1 MGGNMTSSIS
11 YGWTGRRLS
20 IDLSGRSTSAEQI
33 DSRILSQ
40 FLGGRGLNAV
50 TLTTR
55 LEADVDPLGP
65 DNILCFGAGL
75 LTGTTVPSSGR
86 YNVSAKSPA
95 TGLFGDANSGGF
107 WAPELKYAGYDQLLV
122 TGRAAEPVYVLIKDG
137 CTEIR
142 SATHLWGK
150 SVWDTERLIKEE
162 LKDDSLQISSIG
174 QAGENRVRYAAV
186 INNLSRAAGR
196 TGMGAVMGSKN
207 LKAIAVKGT
216 QGLNIADRHGLRR
229 LNRKL
234 LSIMYESPSFPLRS
248 TLGTS
253 LLIELYNGMGVLP
266 TRNAREST
274 FEGSASI
281 SGRLLMDRYVIK
293 PKSCFGC
300 PVHCSHYYVV
310 KEGPYAGT
318 AGEGPEFE
326 TLCALGSRCG
336 NGNLESILAANNLC
350 NQYGLD
356 TISTGGVIA
365 FAMECYEKGL
375 LTKTDVDGLELVWG
389 NHEAIIS
396 LIHKIASR
404 EGVGDLL
411 AEGVARMSQ
420 QIPGSEGF
428 ALHVKGLETP
438 EQDVRGLKSWGLGWA
453 VSSRGADHCRAFPLA
468 ETTWKPEEAERLFG
482 TKNAAD
488 RFSYDGKPEMVKWY
502 EEYSAV
508 GDALEFC
515 RIAQL
520 GLNMPLD
527 LIAEIVNAVTGL
539 QYSAADLLQVGER
552 IVQVERMFN
561 LRNGLKPD
569 DDRLPARFLNEAIS
583 AGPSKGHRYDQKRVL
598 EKYYRLRDWDAETGW
613 PGAKTLQRLDVTLNR
628 LGLE

>member
-1 MGGNMTSSIS
+1 MHGWKGNKLI
-11 YGWTGRRLS
+11 
-20 IDLSGRSTSAEQI
+20 IDLGAMSARVEKI
-33 DSRILSQ
+33 DPQVLSR
-40 FLGGRGLNAV
+40 FLGGRGVNAW
-50 TLTTR
+50 TLATQ
-55 LEADVDPLGP
+55 LPAEADPLGP
-65 DNILCFGAGL
+65 ENILCFGAGL

-86 YNVSAKSPA
+86 FNVSAKSPA
-95 TGLFGDANSGGF
+95 TNLFGDANSGGF
-107 WAPELKYAGYDQLLV
+107 WAPELKYAGYDQILV
-122 TGRAAEPVYVLIKDG
+122 LGSAAEPVYVLVRDEV
-137 CTEIR
+137 TEIR
-142 SATHLWGK
+142 SAKHLWGK
-150 SVWDTERLIKEE
+150 SVWDTERLLKEE
-162 LKDDSLQISSIG
+162 LEDESIQICSIG

-196 TGMGAVMGSKN
+196 TGMGAVMGAKN
-207 LKAIAVKGT
+207 LKAIVVKGS
-216 QGLNIADRHGLRR
+216 GGIAVADRHQLRR

-234 LSIMYESPSFPLRS
+234 LEVMYDSPSFPLRS

-266 TRNAREST
+266 TRNAKEST
-274 FEGSASI
+274 FEGSKDI
-281 SGRLLMDRYVIK
+281 SGRLLMDRYVVK

-300 PVHCSHYYVV
+300 PVHCSHFYVV
-310 KEGPYAGT
+310 TEGPYAGT
-318 AGEGPEFE
+318 SGEGPEFE

-336 NGNLESILAANNLC
+336 NSNLESILAANNLC

-365 FAMECYEKGL
+365 FAMECFEKDL
-375 LTKTDVDGLELVWG
+375 LKKSDTDGLELDWG
-389 NHEAIIS
+389 NHETIIA
-396 LIHKIASR
+396 LIHKIARR
-404 EGVGDLL
+404 EGVGNLL
-411 AEGVARMSQ
+411 AEGIARMAD
-420 QIPGSEGF
+420 QIPGSESF
-428 ALHVKGLETP
+428 ALHIKGLETP

-539 QYSAADLLQVGER
+539 EYTAESLLEVGER
-552 IVQVERMFN
+552 IVQVERIFN
-561 LRNGLKPD
+561 LNNGLKPG
-569 DDRLPARFLNEAIS
+569 DDRLPTRFLEEAIAS
-583 AGPSKGHRYDQKRVL
+583 GPSKGHRYNQEKVIR
-598 EKYYRLRDWDAETGW
+598 KYYTLRDWDVETGW
-613 PGAKTLQRLDVTLNR
+613 PGEKTLERLEITKKH
-628 LGLE
+628 LGIET